1 MTPLEQA
8 GPGLQGRL
16 GFPEPPPRQEGAP
29 RPRDEGNGQAVAA
42 RGTRPLGT
50 AQAARASGPRPL
62 RPAVPCRAFLCSGPP
77 VSHVSGKLALPFFF
91 LKEAAIFG
99 TRGRRL
105 APQSRRPPPVP
116 LLRTLVLGGLG
127 GVTRSLPTRAGIPT
141 GWAASGLKGRRGP
154 PPRCLPSLP
163 TLQREVHY
171 RMRPAPAALHSFT
184 HSLIRSLMFLLS
196 ICCQHLNQRSPQI
209 VIPHPQC
216 QHPPRPG
223 YVHEPHPG
231 PSEPN
236 AWCGAEQSA
245 FLTVPPSD
253 SNAQPILALGNA
265 AGSKTKS
272 LNSEFIFQTRH

>member
-1 MTPLEQA
+1 MRDVGTGAHHARTGIPVRWPGAAARSGAPSTSRTLPGSQRRRLPVTPLEQA

-62 RPAVPCRAFLCSGPP
+62 RPAVPRRAFLCSAPP
-77 VSHVSGKLALPFFF
+77 ASHVSGKLALPFFF

-141 GWAASGLKGRRGP
+141 GWAASGLKGRRGL

-163 TLQREVHY
+163 TLQRS
-171 RMRPAPAALHSFT
+171 ALPYVSGSSCPSFVHSFT
-184 HSLIRSLMFLLS
+184 HSFTHVLVEHLLS
-196 ICCQHLNQRSPQI
+196 APESAVTSDRDPPPAVSASAETRLCSRA
-209 VIPHPQC
+209 
-216 QHPPRPG
+216 PPRT
-223 YVHEPHPG
+223 
-231 PSEPN
+231 
-236 AWCGAEQSA
+236 
-245 FLTVPPSD
+245 F
-253 SNAQPILALGNA
+253 
-265 AGSKTKS
+265 
-272 LNSEFIFQTRH
+272 